1 MLANEAAGPGQTYRP
16 GRLVLQTGPE
26 RRMQIYRRLRERG
39 FSPVQTLAMIGVSVP
54 LLVAG
59 ASITLLGT
67 LDAWGLVEPL
77 RASIPRG

>member
-1 MLANEAAGPGQTYRP
+1 
-16 GRLVLQTGPE
+16 
-26 RRMQIYRRLRERG
+26 MQIYRRLRERG